1 MKKIFL
7 KIIIPLAVISCTSQR
22 EIVKIDDAEKHK
34 LLIENNNDFANVS
47 VIGGRGA
54 YQIGLASKTAEENRK
69 KAVVT
74 QLQNIDGV
82 SISVNDNDNSIKAS
96 LQNDILFKFNSAE
109 VSDKAKQTLQTFS
122 AVILENSDSTKLVII
137 GHTDNVGEKSYNQV
151 LSEARAKAVSNAL
164 VEMGMNRQNLTTTG
178 KGFSEPVSSNNTP
191 EGRSKN
197 RRVDII
203 IRN

>member
-1 MKKIFL
+1 M
-7 KIIIPLAVISCTSQR
+7 ISCTSQQQ
-22 EIVKIDDAEKHK
+22 IVKIDDGEKHK
-34 LLIENNNDFANVS
+34 LMLENNTNFANVA
-47 VIGGRGA
+47 VIGGGGA

-74 QLQNIDGV
+74 KLQEIDGV
-82 SISVNDNDNSIKAS
+82 NISVNDNDNSIKAS

-109 VSDKAKQTLQTFS
+109 VSEKAKQTLQAFS

-137 GHTDNVGEKSYNQV
+137 GHTDNVGAKEYNQV

-178 KGFSEPVSSNNTP
+178 KGFSEPVANNDTP

-203 IRN
+203 ISQ